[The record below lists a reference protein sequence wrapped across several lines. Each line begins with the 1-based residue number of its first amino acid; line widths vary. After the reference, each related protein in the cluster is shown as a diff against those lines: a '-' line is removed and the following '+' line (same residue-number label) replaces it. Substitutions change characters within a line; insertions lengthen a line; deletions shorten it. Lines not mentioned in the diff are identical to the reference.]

1 MEPPFKNYLFIE
13 RSQARCAELEKLKK
27 QFPERASSLEILPGD
42 ANEILVSWVGS
53 QNWNK
58 TRAVVFLDPYGM
70 QVDWETLKALGATS
84 GVDLWLLFPLGVG
97 VMRLL
102 TKSAPPPQA
111 GQMCLVSVAPA
122 KTTGGILR
130 KEKPGPSHLS
140 GE

>member
-1 MEPPFKNYLFIE
+1 VEPPFKNYLFIE

-70 QVDWETLKALGATS
+70 QVDWGTLKALGGTC
-84 GVDLWLLFPLGVG
+84 GVEVVD
-97 VMRLL
+97 
-102 TKSAPPPQA
+102 KISAPPQA